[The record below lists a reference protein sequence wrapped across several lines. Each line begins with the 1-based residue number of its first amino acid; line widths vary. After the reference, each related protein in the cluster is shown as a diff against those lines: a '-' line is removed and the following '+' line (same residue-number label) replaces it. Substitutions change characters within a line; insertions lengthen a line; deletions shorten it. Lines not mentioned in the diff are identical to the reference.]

1 MKEKLI
7 YSNYNKDAGL
17 STVIIATKYG
27 KFYGQSELKEED
39 KKEASRY
46 FGCECALIKARIK
59 CQKERLKNIE
69 IQIKAL
75 KDCYSNI
82 SQAKAFNE
90 SSYEAR
96 AMRKQIYILENRKR
110 SILVAIDL
118 LKNNFFNRIGERD
131 DLLKKVN
138 KIKERKKN
146 G

>member
-1 MKEKLI
+1 MKEKLT
-7 YSNYNKDAGL
+7 YSNYNKEAGL
-17 STVIIATKYG
+17 STIIITTKYG
-27 KFYGQSELKEED
+27 KFYGQSQVKQED
-39 KKEASRY
+39 KEKASRY
-46 FGCECALIKARIK
+46 FGCECALTKARIK

-90 SSYEAR
+90 NSYEAR

-118 LKNNFFNRIGERD
+118 LKNNFFNTIRERD
-131 DLLKKVN
+131 DLLKKMD
-138 KIKERKKN
+138 KIKEKKN

>member
-7 YSNYNKDAGL
+7 YSNYDEETGF
-17 STVIIATKYG
+17 STIVISTKYG
-27 KFYGQSELKEED
+27 EFFSQSKVKKED
-39 KKEASRY
+39 KEKASRY
-46 FGCECALIKARIK
+46 FGCECALTKARIK

-82 SQAKAFNE
+82 SQAKTFNE

-96 AMRKQIYILENRKR
+96 AMRKQIYILENKKR

-118 LKNNFFNRIGERD
+118 LKNKFFNTINEREN
-131 DLLKKVN
+131 LLKKID
-138 KIKERKKN
+138 KLKEKKN

>member
-7 YSNYNKDAGL
+7 YSNYNEATGL
-17 STVIIATKYG
+17 STIIITTKYG
-27 KFYGQSELKEED
+27 KFYGQSQVKQED
-39 KKEASRY
+39 KEKASRY
-46 FGCECALIKARIK
+46 FGCECALTKARIK

-82 SQAKAFNE
+82 SQAKTFNE

-96 AMRKQIYILENRKR
+96 AMRKQIYILENKKR

-118 LKNNFFNRIGERD
+118 LKNKFFNTINEREN
-131 DLLKKVN
+131 LLKKMD
-138 KIKERKKN
+138 KLKEKKN